1 MFDIQIAERVAEVKH
16 MEAVG
21 VRQILWA
28 FYGSLEYA
36 LSTKD
41 SGISVFGIE
50 MDDRK
55 SNEGHHIVH
64 LDDRHRH
71 HSKGFRSRTNNER
84 LACGSKGQSAYQA
97 ISIHQ

>member
-16 MEAVG
+16 LEAVG

-28 FYGSLEYA
+28 FYGDFEYA

-50 MDDRK
+50 MEDRV
-55 SNEGHHIVH
+55 SN
-64 LDDRHRH
+64 
-71 HSKGFRSRTNNER
+71 
-84 LACGSKGQSAYQA
+84 
-97 ISIHQ
+97 